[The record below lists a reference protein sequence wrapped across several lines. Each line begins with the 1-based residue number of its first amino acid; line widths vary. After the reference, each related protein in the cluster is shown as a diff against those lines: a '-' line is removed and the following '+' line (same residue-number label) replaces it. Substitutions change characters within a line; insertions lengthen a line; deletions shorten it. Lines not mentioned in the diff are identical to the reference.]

1 MKKLLVINGV
11 NLNMTGVR
19 EKKIYGAETLD
30 DINAYIKKSLDGSE
44 CSVDFF
50 QSNIEG
56 EIVNKIHES
65 MGNYDG
71 AVINPGAFTHYSIAL
86 RDAIASVDVD
96 FVEVHISNIYK
107 REEFRHKSVT
117 APVCKGQISG
127 LGKQGYVLALMSFLE
142 E

>member
-30 DINAYIKKSLDGSE
+30 DINAYIKKSLGGYE

>member
-30 DINAYIKKSLDGSE
+30 DINAYIKKSLDGYE

-86 RDAIASVDVD
+86 RDAIASGCLKE
-96 FVEVHISNIYK
+96 FA
-107 REEFRHKSVT
+107 EEFYAVWGRP
-117 APVCKGQISG
+117 PVETN
-127 LGKQGYVLALMSFLE
+127 A
-142 E
+142 

>member
-19 EKKIYGAETLD
+19 EKKFYGAETLD
-30 DINAYIKKSLDGSE
+30 DINAYIKKSLDGYE